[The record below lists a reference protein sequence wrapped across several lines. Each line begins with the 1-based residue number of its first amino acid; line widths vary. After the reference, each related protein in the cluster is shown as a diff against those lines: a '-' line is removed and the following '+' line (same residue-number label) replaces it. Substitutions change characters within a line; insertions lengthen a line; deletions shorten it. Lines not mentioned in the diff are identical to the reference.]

1 MTVKDKHIS
10 TVSTHKKG
18 NIIQNKGI
26 SFEYL
31 GISNIKLHRK
41 FSFENFFSRWK
52 VMTFVLPCF
61 CQFNLL
67 FHLYFFYFIVD
78 EGVILIFFYVYNLF
92 SDMT

>member
-41 FSFENFFSRWK
+41 FSFENFFSR
-52 VMTFVLPCF
+52 
-61 CQFNLL
+61 
-67 FHLYFFYFIVD
+67 
-78 EGVILIFFYVYNLF
+78 
-92 SDMT
+92 